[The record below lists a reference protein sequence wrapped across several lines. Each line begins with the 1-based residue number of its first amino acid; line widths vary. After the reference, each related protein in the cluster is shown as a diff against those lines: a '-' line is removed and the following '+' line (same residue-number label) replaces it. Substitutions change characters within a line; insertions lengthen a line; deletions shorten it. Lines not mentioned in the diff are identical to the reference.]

1 MSDFNVVNNSEFM
14 IEKIKERPVNRR
26 KLMKRTLI
34 TASLAVM
41 FGLIA
46 CFTFLLLEP
55 VISNWLYPEE
65 EAESVEFP
73 EDEEEM
79 SPEDMLEDKLPVLKT
94 PPPEP
99 VNAQLNQEQV
109 DEILDS
115 VELDKSHYVQL
126 YDMMSEY
133 VDELSRYMV
142 TVTSVKADYDWLEN
156 SYERT
161 NDTSGVIIARNNREL
176 YILTNA
182 SSIRKADKIQVSFY
196 NGKTAE
202 AALTGKHTEMNLAVI
217 SVSLENLG
225 TEEELEKI
233 TVALLG
239 SSKSLNLVGSP
250 IVALGSPMGKTESV
264 GYGMITAVSEGTAYA
279 DYNYDILT
287 TDIYGSQ
294 TAQGVLFNMNG
305 QIVGII
311 TSTKVNLDMRNIVT
325 AYGISDLRQLISI
338 LSAGKQVPYLG
349 IEGISVTME
358 ANQELQIPYG
368 AYVTDVINN
377 SPAMLAGIQEG
388 DIIIGMND
396 VSVDE
401 YADLE
406 KAMYNANSGDVV
418 KLKVMRYSQGIY
430 KEMDMD
436 ATLKGA
442 E

>member
-26 KLMKRTLI
+26 KLMKRTFI

-65 EAESVEFP
+65 ETEAVELP

-79 SPEDMLEDKLPVLKT
+79 NPEDMLEDT
-94 PPPEP
+94 AHTGT
-99 VNAQLNQEQV
+99 VNAQLDQEQV

-115 VELDKSHYVQL
+115 MELNKSHYVQL
-126 YDMMSEY
+126 YDLMSEY

-142 TVTSVKADYDWLEN
+142 TVTGVREDYDWLEN
-156 SYERT
+156 SYKKT
-161 NDTSGVIIARNNREL
+161 SDTSGVIIARNNTDL
-176 YILTNA
+176 YVLTNA
-182 SSIRKADKIQVSFY
+182 SAIKKADKIQVTLY
-196 NGKTAE
+196 NGMTIE
-202 AALTGKHTEMNLAVI
+202 AILTGKHSGMNLAIV
-217 SVSLENLG
+217 SVSLEAVG
-225 TEEELEKI
+225 TEGEIEEI
-233 TVALLG
+233 PVAPLG
-239 SSKSLNLVGSP
+239 YSKSYNLVGSP
-250 IVALGSPMGKTESV
+250 IVAMGSPMGTTESV
-264 GYGMITAVSEGTAYA
+264 GYGMITAKAEETTYA

-294 TAQGVLFNMNG
+294 SAQGVLFDMQG
-305 QIVGII
+305 KIVGVV
-311 TSTKVNLDMRNIVT
+311 TSAKVNTDMRNMIT

-349 IEGISVTME
+349 IEGISVTRE
-358 ANQELQIPYG
+358 ANVELQIPYG

-396 VSVDE
+396 VTVDE
-401 YADLE
+401 YSDFE
-406 KAMYNANSGDVV
+406 KAMYNTNSGDVV
-418 KLKVMRYSQGIY
+418 KLKIMRYSQGIY

-436 ATLKGA
+436 ATLKGVD
-442 E
+442 